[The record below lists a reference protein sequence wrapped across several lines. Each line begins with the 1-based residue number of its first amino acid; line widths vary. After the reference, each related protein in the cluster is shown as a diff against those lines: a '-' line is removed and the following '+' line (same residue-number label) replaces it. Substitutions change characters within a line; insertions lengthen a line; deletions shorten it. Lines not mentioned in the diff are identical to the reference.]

1 MCKINRI
8 CIASIL
14 AALPGLVSAQSGTNS
29 PYSQYGFGELT
40 EQSTGFN
47 RGMNGVGIC
56 YREHNQ
62 VNFLNPASY
71 SAVDSMTFIFD
82 VGVAGQLTNFE
93 ENGRR
98 LNANNANI
106 EYISALFRAARHF
119 GVGFGL
125 MPYTNVGYNYSTS
138 SKISSSESGSTVYTN
153 TYSGSG
159 GLHQAYLGLGWEPFK
174 GLSIGV
180 NASYLWGSIERT
192 VINSYSDAYI
202 NTLSK
207 YYSADVRNYKLD
219 FGLQYSARL
228 SKSDRVTLGATYSL
242 GHKLNSDPECK
253 VVSRNSQTSVSDTTL
268 YTVDNAFEIP
278 SVYGAGLMWNHK
290 NKIRI
295 GVDYTLQKWADISF
309 PMYDSDGGSPKYT
322 LRSGMFKDRHKVNAG
337 VEFVVDEDSR
347 TYLKKIRYR
356 LGAGYAT
363 PYQVINGID
372 GPKEYSVS
380 AGLGIPI
387 INKYNNRSIRNISA
401 QWVCRDSKSL
411 IKENSFRINLGLTFN
426 ERWFAKWKVQ

>member
-207 YYSADVRNYKLD
+207 YYSADVRQ
-219 FGLQYSARL
+219 G
-228 SKSDRVTLGATYSL
+228 
-242 GHKLNSDPECK
+242 
-253 VVSRNSQTSVSDTTL
+253 
-268 YTVDNAFEIP
+268 
-278 SVYGAGLMWNHK
+278 
-290 NKIRI
+290 
-295 GVDYTLQKWADISF
+295 
-309 PMYDSDGGSPKYT
+309 
-322 LRSGMFKDRHKVNAG
+322 
-337 VEFVVDEDSR
+337 
-347 TYLKKIRYR
+347 
-356 LGAGYAT
+356 
-363 PYQVINGID
+363 
-372 GPKEYSVS
+372 
-380 AGLGIPI
+380 
-387 INKYNNRSIRNISA
+387 
-401 QWVCRDSKSL
+401 
-411 IKENSFRINLGLTFN
+411 
-426 ERWFAKWKVQ
+426 